1 MGTTV
6 KSEVR
11 EDDAEIRE
19 MARRITEQ
27 NRQKMNPAV
36 PGVVGSGGPMQMARP
51 GQPMIQN
58 YLSYQQQAQG
68 QGRHG
73 QQPQSLG
80 QIPAV
85 DDRLDVSSKKGRFGW
100 CEFEKNFI
108 PFIFRSANVEKYTSV
123 RMVERKLLGRFLSV
137 LPPEVNSCHCIRS
150 YYITDAESK
159 LLNDINLRHTD
170 CYFGKEAFTTKDL
183 VVRLK
188 DAKEFYR
195 FLDLVSTN
203 NILPFPRFT
212 HSFIG
217 RFTVSA
223 ILIVRSNVMFQCYK
237 KLVMK
242 KSNAS
247 DRCGFFR
254 INGES
259 VVPYTVREGVK
270 YVPLFYFEGETE
282 HLKLKS
288 EVVDG

>member
-11 EDDAEIRE
+11 EDDAEINAL
-19 MARRITEQ
+19 ARKITEE
-27 NRQKMNPAV
+27 NRRKMNPAV
-36 PGVVGSGGPMQMARP
+36 PGHVPGQGGPMQMVRP
-51 GQPMIQN
+51 GQPGIQN

-68 QGRHG
+68 RHRQQQQQQQGG
-73 QQPQSLG
+73 QSVPD
-80 QIPAV
+80 V
-85 DDRLDVSSKKGRFGW
+85 DDASSKKGRFGW

-108 PFIFRSANVEKYTSV
+108 PFIFRSASAEKYTSV

-195 FLDLVSTN
+195 FLDLVS
-203 NILPFPRFT
+203 IK
-212 HSFIG
+212 
-217 RFTVSA
+217 
-223 ILIVRSNVMFQCYK
+223 Q
-237 KLVMK
+237 
-242 KSNAS
+242 
-247 DRCGFFR
+247 
-254 INGES
+254 
-259 VVPYTVREGVK
+259 
-270 YVPLFYFEGETE
+270 
-282 HLKLKS
+282 
-288 EVVDG
+288 

>member
-1 MGTTV
+1 MTSPATTASSQSQVVTMGTTV

-36 PGVVGSGGPMQMARP
+36 PGVIGSSGPMQMARP

-58 YLSYQQQAQG
+58 YLSYQQQQA
-68 QGRHG
+68 QGRHRQQ
-73 QQPQSLG
+73 QQPG
-80 QIPAV
+80 VAAV

-108 PFIFRSANVEKYTSV
+108 PFIFRSANAEKYTSV

-137 LPPEVNSCHCIRS
+137 LPPEVNSCHVISS
-150 YYITDAESK
+150 YFITDAESK

-195 FLDLVSTN
+195 FLDLVSCLN
-203 NILPFPRFT
+203 PGGALADFFIIPEIPRV
-212 HSFIG
+212 G
-217 RFTVSA
+217 AWRA
-223 ILIVRSNVMFQCYK
+223 
-237 KLVMK
+237 
-242 KSNAS
+242 
-247 DRCGFFR
+247 
-254 INGES
+254 
-259 VVPYTVREGVK
+259 
-270 YVPLFYFEGETE
+270 
-282 HLKLKS
+282 
-288 EVVDG
+288 